1 MNFLDLPE
9 GELVFIDANVFV
21 YAFAADPTLG
31 PPCRDLVE
39 RIGRKELEAYLS
51 TSVFSEIAHRLMTLE
66 ACVAFGW
73 PYAGIA
79 QRLRRHPGEIVKL
92 QRFRQALDEIIG
104 IGVQVIPITQQHV
117 LLAADLSLQHGLLSG
132 DAMIAAVMH
141 YHRLTSLASNDSDF
155 ERVPGIVRYAP
166 IA

>member
-1 MNFLDLPE
+1 MGWSGPESIQKAHRDSDLRS
-9 GELVFIDANVFV
+9 
-21 YAFAADPTLG
+21 G
-31 PPCRDLVE
+31 PPAVDARLASLIGNPSSRRGGAGRDWDGGA
-39 RIGRKELEAYLS
+39 RPTGRTAIIVSKNARTWDLE
-51 TSVFSEIAHRLMTLE
+51 
-66 ACVAFGW
+66 G
-73 PYAGIA
+73 AGPT
-79 QRLRRHPGEIVKL
+79 RGRV
-92 QRFRQALDEIIG
+92 IG

-132 DAMIAAVMH
+132 DALIAAVMH

>member
-1 MNFLDLPE
+1 
-9 GELVFIDANVFV
+9 
-21 YAFAADPTLG
+21 
-31 PPCRDLVE
+31 
-39 RIGRKELEAYLS
+39 
-51 TSVFSEIAHRLMTLE
+51 
-66 ACVAFGW
+66 
-73 PYAGIA
+73 
-79 QRLRRHPGEIVKL
+79 PGEIVKL

-117 LLAADLSLQHGLLSG
+117 LLAADLSLQHSLLSG
-132 DAMIAAVMH
+132 DALIAAVMH